1 MRGLLRRYDQL
12 TVPRK
17 RLYSALTVLTM
28 VALLLYCLG
37 ISSFLLRSRLVPE
50 TALEVPPTLTP
61 SPTPVPTSVA
71 PPQSTATP
79 TATLPPTPTQ
89 LPIPTFTP
97 TPESVNVTVV
107 ITSTEGVTS
116 TTVISATVTPT
127 ATFTPTITGT
137 EGVISTTVISATV
150 TPTATFTPTIT
161 TTAEA
166 SLTLPAAEATA
177 PLVRGRTP
185 SPANESG
192 YYAQLS
198 PGPSYEIASKNTPL
212 SFSQESRV
220 RTNILHNTDS
230 PQPTF
235 CKSTALNL
243 QRG

>member
-1 MRGLLRRYDQL
+1 MRGLLRRYTRL
-12 TVPRK
+12 TVPQK

-37 ISSFLLRSRLVPE
+37 IGSFILRSRLVTE
-50 TALEVPPTLTP
+50 TALELPPTFTA
-61 SPTPVPTSVA
+61 SPTPMPTSVA
-71 PPQSTATP
+71 SPQSTATP

-89 LPIPTFTP
+89 RPIPTYTP

-127 ATFTPTITGT
+127 ATFTPTIT
-137 EGVISTTVISATV
+137 
-150 TPTATFTPTIT
+150 

-166 SLTLPAAEATA
+166 SLTLPAAETTA
-177 PLVRGRTP
+177 PLVRGSTP
-185 SPANESG
+185 PSFNESG
-192 YYAQLS
+192 CYVQLW
-198 PGPSYEIASKNTPL
+198 PGRSYEIAGKNT
-212 SFSQESRV
+212 SSWFSRESRV
-220 RTNILHNTDS
+220 RTDILHNTDS

-235 CKSTALNL
+235 CKSTALTL